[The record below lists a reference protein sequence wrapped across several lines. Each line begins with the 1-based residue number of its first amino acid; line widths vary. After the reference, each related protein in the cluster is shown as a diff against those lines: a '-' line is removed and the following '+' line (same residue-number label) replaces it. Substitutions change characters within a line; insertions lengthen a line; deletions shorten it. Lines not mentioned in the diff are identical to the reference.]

1 MAIDER
7 EVVERYLESLKAE
20 FCCQRFEDVSYLV
33 VTTPYLYPNNDVVEL
48 HIDELPEG
56 MVEVSDGG
64 EAEVQLFKHGFELSN
79 SHLALRHAK
88 QIASGKA
95 VDFDGATLTKTGPRE
110 DLGSLMQDVI
120 QVAVGIAHLRFS
132 YPVSVPTQ

>member
-7 EVVERYLESLKAE
+7 EVVEGYLESLKAA
-20 FCCQRFEDVSYLV
+20 FCCHRFEEVSHLV

-64 EAEVQLFKHGFELSN
+64 EAEVQLFKHGFELEKN
-79 SHLALRHAK
+79 HPALRHARE
-88 QIASGKA
+88 IAFGKA
-95 VDFDGATLTKTGPRE
+95 VNFDGATLTKTGPRE
-110 DLGSLMQDVI
+110 DMGSLMLDVI

-132 YPVSVPTQ
+132 HPVSVPTQ